1 MARTLTVLGST
12 GVIGTN
18 TLSVVESMSAGE
30 WSVVSL
36 AAGKNVEKL
45 AQQVRRHRPKFVS
58 VADDTALS
66 QLRALLSDFD
76 QLPEFGVGEVGLSQ
90 AAEVQSD
97 VVVTGIVGALGLR
110 PTWLAIARG
119 ATIALANKE
128 TLVAAGD
135 LVMPFARSKGA
146 QIVPVDSEH
155 AAIFQCLQGA
165 APSEVARYILTASG
179 GPFRTW
185 SLSDLAQASVEAAL
199 AHPNWVMG
207 KKITI
212 DSASL
217 MNKGLEVIEAH
228 HLFAASYDK
237 IDVVVHPQSV
247 IHSMVEYA
255 DGSVIAQLGAP
266 DMRVP
271 IQYALTFPVHEKSS
285 WPRLDFTA
293 LSQLTFE
300 SPDTARFPSLRLAFE
315 AGRAGGYAPCV
326 LNAANE
332 VAVEGFLQGRM
343 TFLGMARL
351 VEDVLS
357 VCAPGQPSD
366 LDDIFAMDDW
376 ARKTAHRIMEKG
388 GWTS

>member
-30 WSVVSL
+30 WSVVAL

-66 QLRALLSDFD
+66 QLRALLSDLD
-76 QLPEFGVGEVGLSQ
+76 PLPEFGVGEVGLGQ
-90 AAEVQSD
+90 AAEVESD

-155 AAIFQCLQGA
+155 AAIFQCLQGGA
-165 APSEVARYILTASG
+165 ASEVTRYVLTASG

-185 SLSDLAQASVEAAL
+185 SPTDLAQASVEAAL

-207 KKITI
+207 KKITV

-228 HLFAASYDK
+228 HLFAAAYDK

-271 IQYALTFPVHEKSS
+271 IQYALTFPVHRKSS

-343 TFLGMARL
+343 TFLGMAKL

-357 VCAPGQPSD
+357 VCASGQPSD

>member
-146 QIVPVDSEH
+146 QIVPVDS
-155 AAIFQCLQGA
+155 
-165 APSEVARYILTASG
+165 
-179 GPFRTW
+179 
-185 SLSDLAQASVEAAL
+185 
-199 AHPNWVMG
+199 
-207 KKITI
+207 
-212 DSASL
+212 
-217 MNKGLEVIEAH
+217 
-228 HLFAASYDK
+228 
-237 IDVVVHPQSV
+237 
-247 IHSMVEYA
+247 
-255 DGSVIAQLGAP
+255 
-266 DMRVP
+266 
-271 IQYALTFPVHEKSS
+271 
-285 WPRLDFTA
+285 
-293 LSQLTFE
+293 
-300 SPDTARFPSLRLAFE
+300 
-315 AGRAGGYAPCV
+315 
-326 LNAANE
+326 
-332 VAVEGFLQGRM
+332 
-343 TFLGMARL
+343 
-351 VEDVLS
+351 
-357 VCAPGQPSD
+357 
-366 LDDIFAMDDW
+366 
-376 ARKTAHRIMEKG
+376 
-388 GWTS
+388 

>member
-1 MARTLTVLGST
+1 MARKVTVLGST
-12 GVIGTN
+12 GVIGRN
-18 TLSVVESMSAGE
+18 TLAVVESMQPGE
-30 WSVVSL
+30 WEVAAL
-36 AAGKNVEKL
+36 AAGTNVEEL
-45 AQQVRRHRPKFVS
+45 AEQVRRHRPKYVS
-58 VADDTALS
+58 VADGAALS
-66 QLRALLSDFD
+66 ALTSRLSELDT
-76 QLPEFGVGEVGLSQ
+76 LPEFGVGEAGLCQ
-90 AAEVQSD
+90 AAKVESD

-110 PTWLAIARG
+110 PTWLAIERG

-135 LVMPFARSKGA
+135 LVMPYAQVRGA

-155 AAIFQCLQGA
+155 AAILQCLQAGA
-165 APSEVARYILTASG
+165 AAEVSRYILTASG

-185 SLSDLAQASVEAAL
+185 SFDDIARATVTEAL

-207 KKITI
+207 RKITI

-228 HLFAASYDK
+228 HLFAAPYDK
-237 IDVVVHPQSV
+237 IDVVVHPQSL
-247 IHSMVEYA
+247 IHSMVEYV
-255 DGSVIAQLGAP
+255 DGSIVAQLGAH

-271 IQYALTFPVHEKSS
+271 IQYALTFPEHRPSH
-285 WPRLDFTA
+285 WPRLDFA
-293 LSQLTFE
+293 KVSQFTFE
-300 SPDTARFPSLRLAFE
+300 TPDTDRFPSLRLAYE
-315 AGRAGGYAPCV
+315 AGRTGGFAPCV

-332 VAVEGFLQGRM
+332 VAVEGFLEGRM

-357 VCAPGQPSD
+357 VHAPGHPAN
-366 LDDIFAMDDW
+366 LDDIFEMDDW
-376 ARKTAHRIMEKG
+376 ARRTAHRIMEKG